1 MGANEIVPDR
11 IPITLPR
18 LIPKGQP
25 NLNTGK
31 VYTNLEDEIRVALN
45 TFGGQLPVTLFTNG
59 IDDPAVVRYDKIV
72 GYIVDFDDHYVQM
85 LLTSLGADL
94 LMHDRLDKVAVQFHY
109 MVDDPRSS
117 TAVVKVTQ
125 ASLASVTQNTT
136 ENKEETKNE

>member
-1 MGANEIVPDR
+1 MAGNEIVPDR

-45 TFGGQLPVTLFTNG
+45 TFGGNLPVTLFTSG
-59 IDDPAVVRYDKIV
+59 IDDPAVVRYDKII
-72 GYIVDFDDHYVQM
+72 GYIIDFDDCSVQM

-94 LMHDRLDKVAVQFHY
+94 LMHDRLNKAAVQFHY
-109 MVDDPRSS
+109 MVDDPKSS

-125 ASLASVTQNTT
+125 ASLVDIGQNTT
-136 ENKEETKNE
+136 ENKEENKNE